1 MEDIPLPL
9 GLAMIL
15 GIIIKVALDRFDR
28 VDGSAMT
35 EDSVVLSKPPQYQL
49 LSGGLF
55 MLIGLVT
62 PWLGCRRWIT
72 PSFSDDDAG
81 VATIWLVIA
90 APLLILGTGVILQT
104 NVNYIEVGPGYIEK
118 HSFIDGTTRIEFE
131 DIASYLYSHRHLY
144 SYSYSNNLWRADSLV
159 ILSSDRRRI
168 KFSPEGFKGEHVTSV
183 IAFRLLE
190 NRWPSLLD
198 EFDRLAVME
207 AAADGSGKSYLR
219 RVSGARLEAT

>member
-15 GIIIKVALDRFDR
+15 GIIIKMALDRFDR

-35 EDSVVLSKPPQYQL
+35 EDGVVLSKPPQYQL

-55 MLIGLVT
+55 IFIGLFT
-62 PWLGCRRWIT
+62 LWLGCRRWIT
-72 PSFSDDDAG
+72 SSFSDDDAG

-90 APLLILGTGVILQT
+90 VLLLILGTGVILQT

-118 HSFIDGTTRIEFE
+118 HSFLDGTTRIEFE
-131 DIASYLYSHRHLY
+131 DIASYLYSHKHLY

>member
-35 EDSVVLSKPPQYQL
+35 EDGVVLSKPPQYQL
-49 LSGGLF
+49 LGGGGLLF
-55 MLIGLVT
+55 IGLVFL
-62 PWLGCRRWIT
+62 WLGCRRWVA

-81 VATIWLVIA
+81 VATMWLVFAII
-90 APLLILGTGVILQT
+90 LITLGAGVILQT
-104 NVNYIEVGPGYIEK
+104 NDNYIEVGPGYIEK
-118 HSFIDGTTRIEFE
+118 HSFLDGTTRIEFE
-131 DIASYLYSHRHLY
+131 DIASYLYSHKHLY

-159 ILSSDRRRI
+159 ILSSDQRRI

>member
-1 MEDIPLPL
+1 
-9 GLAMIL
+9 MIL
-15 GIIIKVALDRFDR
+15 GIIIRLGLDHFDR
-28 VDGSAMT
+28 VTGSAMT
-35 EDSVVLSKPPQYQL
+35 EDGVVRSKPPQYQFL
-49 LSGGLF
+49 GGGVVLF
-55 MLIGLVT
+55 FGTATL
-62 PWLGCRRWIT
+62 WLGCRRWIN

-81 VATIWLVIA
+81 VATIWLVFAIA
-90 APLLILGTGVILQT
+90 LITLGTGTILQT
-104 NVNYIEVGPGYIEK
+104 SINYIKVGPGYIEK
-118 HSFIDGTTRIEFE
+118 HSFLDGTTRIEFE
-131 DIASYLYSHRHLY
+131 DIASYLYSHKHLY

-168 KFSPEGFKGEHVTSV
+168 KFSPEGFKGEHVTSI

>member
-35 EDSVVLSKPPQYQL
+35 EDGVVLSKPPKYQL
-49 LSGGLF
+49 LSGGLLIF
-55 MLIGLVT
+55 IGLVT
-62 PWLGCRRWIT
+62 LWLGCRRWIN

-118 HSFIDGTTRIEFE
+118 HSFLDGTTRIEFE
-131 DIASYLYSHRHLY
+131 DIASYLYSPKHL
-144 SYSYSNNLWRADSLV
+144 SL
-159 ILSSDRRRI
+159 IHI
-168 KFSPEGFKGEHVTSV
+168 
-183 IAFRLLE
+183 
-190 NRWPSLLD
+190 
-198 EFDRLAVME
+198 
-207 AAADGSGKSYLR
+207 
-219 RVSGARLEAT
+219 

>member
-1 MEDIPLPL
+1 
-9 GLAMIL
+9 MIL
-15 GIIIKVALDRFDR
+15 GIIIRLGLDHFDR
-28 VDGSAMT
+28 VTGSAMT
-35 EDSVVLSKPPQYQL
+35 EDGVARSKPPQYQL
-49 LSGGLF
+49 LGGGGVLF
-55 MLIGLVT
+55 IGLVAL
-62 PWLGCRRWIT
+62 WLGCRRWIN

-81 VATIWLVIA
+81 VATIWLVFAIA
-90 APLLILGTGVILQT
+90 LITLGTGTILQT
-104 NVNYIEVGPGYIEK
+104 SINYIKVGPGYIEK
-118 HSFIDGTTRIEFE
+118 HSFLDGTTRIEFE
-131 DIASYLYSHRHLY
+131 DIASYLYSPKYLY

>member
-1 MEDIPLPL
+1 
-9 GLAMIL
+9 MIL
-15 GIIIKVALDRFDR
+15 GIIIRLGLDHFDR
-28 VDGSAMT
+28 VTGSAMT
-35 EDSVVLSKPPQYQL
+35 EDGVVRSKPPQYQF
-49 LSGGLF
+49 LSGGVLLF
-55 MLIGLVT
+55 FGTATL
-62 PWLGCRRWIT
+62 WLGCRRWVN

-81 VATIWLVIA
+81 VATIWLVFAIA
-90 APLLILGTGVILQT
+90 LITLGAGTILQT
-104 NVNYIEVGPGYIEK
+104 SINYIEVGPGYIEK
-118 HSFIDGTTRIEFE
+118 HSFLDGTTRIEFE
-131 DIASYLYSHRHLY
+131 DIASYLYSPKYLY

>member
-35 EDSVVLSKPPQYQL
+35 EDGVVLSKPPQYQL
-49 LSGGLF
+49 LSGGVVIF
-55 MLIGLVT
+55 IGLVAL
-62 PWLGCRRWIT
+62 WLGCRRWIN

-81 VATIWLVIA
+81 VATMWLVFAIA
-90 APLLILGTGVILQT
+90 LITLGTGTILQT
-104 NVNYIEVGPGYIEK
+104 SINYIKVGPGYIEK
-118 HSFIDGTTRIEFE
+118 HSFLDGTTRIEFE
-131 DIASYLYSHRHLY
+131 DIASYLYSHKHLY

-168 KFSPEGFKGEHVTSV
+168 KFSPEGFKGEHVTSI

-219 RVSGARLEAT
+219 RFSGARLDAA

>member
-35 EDSVVLSKPPQYQL
+35 EDGVVLSKPPQYQL
-49 LSGGLF
+49 LSSGLF
-55 MLIGLVT
+55 IFIGLVT
-62 PWLGCRRWIT
+62 LWLGCRRWIT

-81 VATIWLVIA
+81 VATIWIVIA
-90 APLLILGTGVILQT
+90 ALLLILGTGVILQT

-118 HSFIDGTTRIEFE
+118 HSFLDGTTRIEFE
-131 DIASYLYSHRHLY
+131 DIASYLYSHKHLY

-207 AAADGSGKSYLR
+207 TAADGSGKSYLR

>member
-35 EDSVVLSKPPQYQL
+35 EDGVVLSKPPQYQL
-49 LSGGLF
+49 LSSGLF
-55 MLIGLVT
+55 IFIGLVT
-62 PWLGCRRWIT
+62 LWLGCRRWIT

-90 APLLILGTGVILQT
+90 ALLLILGTGVILQT

-118 HSFIDGTTRIEFE
+118 HSFLDGTTRIEFE
-131 DIASYLYSHRHLY
+131 DIASYLYSHKHLY

-207 AAADGSGKSYLR
+207 TAADGSGKSYLR

>member
-35 EDSVVLSKPPQYQL
+35 EDGVVLSKPPKYQL
-49 LSGGLF
+49 LSGGLLIF
-55 MLIGLVT
+55 IGLVT
-62 PWLGCRRWIT
+62 LWLGCRRWIN
-72 PSFSDDDAG
+72 PSFSDDDAD

-90 APLLILGTGVILQT
+90 ALLLILGTGVILQT

-118 HSFIDGTTRIEFE
+118 HSFLDGITRIEFE
-131 DIASYLYSHRHLY
+131 DIASYLYSPKYLY

>member
-35 EDSVVLSKPPQYQL
+35 EDGVVLSKPPQYQL
-49 LSGGLF
+49 LSGGLLIF
-55 MLIGLVT
+55 IGLVT
-62 PWLGCRRWIT
+62 LWLGCRRWINH
-72 PSFSDDDAG
+72 SFSDDDAG

-90 APLLILGTGVILQT
+90 ALLLILGTGVILQT

-131 DIASYLYSHRHLY
+131 DIASYLYLPRYLY
-144 SYSYSNNLWRADSLV
+144 SYSYLNNLWRADSLV

>member
-1 MEDIPLPL
+1 
-9 GLAMIL
+9 MIL
-15 GIIIKVALDRFDR
+15 GIIIRLGLDHFDR
-28 VDGSAMT
+28 VTGSAMT
-35 EDSVVLSKPPQYQL
+35 EDGVVRSKPPQYQF
-49 LSGGLF
+49 LSGGVVLF
-55 MLIGLVT
+55 FGTATL
-62 PWLGCRRWIT
+62 WLGCRRWIN

-81 VATIWLVIA
+81 VATIWLIIA
-90 APLLILGTGVILQT
+90 VPLIILGTGVILQT

-118 HSFIDGTTRIEFE
+118 HSFLDGTTRIEFE
-131 DIASYLYSHRHLY
+131 DIESYLYSHKYLY
-144 SYSYSNNLWRADSLV
+144 SHNYLSNLWRADSLV

-207 AAADGSGKSYLR
+207 TAADGSGKSYLR

>member
-1 MEDIPLPL
+1 
-9 GLAMIL
+9 
-15 GIIIKVALDRFDR
+15 
-28 VDGSAMT
+28 MT
-35 EDSVVLSKPPQYQL
+35 ENGIARSRPPQYQL
-49 LSGGLF
+49 LGGGGLLF
-55 MLIGLVT
+55 IGLVFL
-62 PWLGCRRWIT
+62 WLGCRRWVT

-81 VATIWLVIA
+81 VATIWLACAI
-90 APLLILGTGVILQT
+90 IIITLGSGVILQT
-104 NVNYIEVGPGYIEK
+104 VMNYVEVGPGYIEK
-118 HSFIDGTTRIEFE
+118 HSFLDGTTRIEFE
-131 DIASYLYSHRHLY
+131 DIASYLYSPKHLY
-144 SYSYSNNLWRADSLV
+144 SYSYLNNLWRADSLV

-207 AAADGSGKSYLR
+207 TAADGSGKSYLR

>member
-1 MEDIPLPL
+1 MSENGVARSRPPQHQLL
-9 GLAMIL
+9 GGGGVLLVGLACL
-15 GIIIKVALDRFDR
+15 
-28 VDGSAMT
+28 
-35 EDSVVLSKPPQYQL
+35 
-49 LSGGLF
+49 
-55 MLIGLVT
+55 
-62 PWLGCRRWIT
+62 WLGCRRWIN

-90 APLLILGTGVILQT
+90 VLLLILGTGVILQT

-118 HSFIDGTTRIEFE
+118 HSFLDGTTRIEFE
-131 DIASYLYSHRHLY
+131 DIASYLYSHKHLY

>member
-35 EDSVVLSKPPQYQL
+35 EDGVVLSKPPQYQL
-49 LSGGLF
+49 LSGGVVIF
-55 MLIGLVT
+55 IGLVT
-62 PWLGCRRWIT
+62 LWLGCRRWIT

-90 APLLILGTGVILQT
+90 ALLLILGTGVILQT

-118 HSFIDGTTRIEFE
+118 HSFLDGTTRIEFE
-131 DIASYLYSHRHLY
+131 DIASYLYSHKHLY

-183 IAFRLLE
+183 IAFRLRK

-219 RVSGARLEAT
+219 RFSGARLDAA

>member
-35 EDSVVLSKPPQYQL
+35 EDGVARSKPPKYQL
-49 LSGGLF
+49 LSGGLLIF
-55 MLIGLVT
+55 IGLVT
-62 PWLGCRRWIT
+62 LWLGCRRWIN
-72 PSFSDDDAG
+72 PSFSDDDAD

-118 HSFIDGTTRIEFE
+118 HSFIEVFSSGVMV
-131 DIASYLYSHRHLY
+131 
-144 SYSYSNNLWRADSLV
+144 LV
-159 ILSSDRRRI
+159 
-168 KFSPEGFKGEHVTSV
+168 P
-183 IAFRLLE
+183 
-190 NRWPSLLD
+190 
-198 EFDRLAVME
+198 
-207 AAADGSGKSYLR
+207 
-219 RVSGARLEAT
+219 

>member
-1 MEDIPLPL
+1 MKNIPFPL

-15 GIIIKVALDRFDR
+15 GIIIRLGLDHFDR
-28 VDGSAMT
+28 VTGSAMT
-35 EDSVVLSKPPQYQL
+35 EDGVVRSKPPQYQFL
-49 LSGGLF
+49 GGGVVLF
-55 MLIGLVT
+55 FGTATL
-62 PWLGCRRWIT
+62 WLGCRRWIN

-81 VATIWLVIA
+81 VATIWLVFAIA
-90 APLLILGTGVILQT
+90 LITLGTGTILQT
-104 NVNYIEVGPGYIEK
+104 SINYIKVGPGYIEK
-118 HSFIDGTTRIEFE
+118 HSFLDGTTRIEYE
-131 DIASYLYSHRHLY
+131 DIESYLYSPKYLY
-144 SYSYSNNLWRADSLV
+144 SHNYLSNLWRADSLV

-183 IAFRLLE
+183 IAFRLRK

-219 RVSGARLEAT
+219 RFSGARLDAA

>member
-15 GIIIKVALDRFDR
+15 GIIIKMALDRFDR

-35 EDSVVLSKPPQYQL
+35 EDGVARSKPPQYQL
-49 LSGGLF
+49 LGGGGVLF
-55 MLIGLVT
+55 IGLVAL
-62 PWLGCRRWIT
+62 WLGCRRWINH
-72 PSFSDDDAG
+72 SFSDDDAG
-81 VATIWLVIA
+81 VTTIWLVIA

-118 HSFIDGTTRIEFE
+118 HSFLDGTTRIEFE
-131 DIASYLYSHRHLY
+131 DIASYLYSPRHLY
-144 SYSYSNNLWRADSLV
+144 SYSYLNNLWRADSLV

-207 AAADGSGKSYLR
+207 AVADGSGKSYLR

>member
-15 GIIIKVALDRFDR
+15 GIIIKMALDRFDR

-35 EDSVVLSKPPQYQL
+35 EDGVVLSKPPQYQL
-49 LSGGLF
+49 LGGGGVLF
-55 MLIGLVT
+55 IGLVAL
-62 PWLGCRRWIT
+62 WLGCRRWIN

-90 APLLILGTGVILQT
+90 VLLLILGTGVILQT

-118 HSFIDGTTRIEFE
+118 HSFLDGTTRIEFE
-131 DIASYLYSHRHLY
+131 DIASYLYSHKHLY

>member
-1 MEDIPLPL
+1 MNKP
-9 GLAMIL
+9 L
-15 GIIIKVALDRFDR
+15 GIIIKMALDRFDR

-35 EDSVVLSKPPQYQL
+35 EDGVVLSKPPQYQL

-55 MLIGLVT
+55 IFIGLFT
-62 PWLGCRRWIT
+62 LWLGCRRWIT
-72 PSFSDDDAG
+72 SSFSDDDAG

-90 APLLILGTGVILQT
+90 VLLLILGTGVILQT

-118 HSFIDGTTRIEFE
+118 HSFLDGTTRIEFE
-131 DIASYLYSHRHLY
+131 DIASYLYSHKHLY

>member
-35 EDSVVLSKPPQYQL
+35 EDGVVLSKPPKYQL
-49 LSGGLF
+49 LSGGLLIF
-55 MLIGLVT
+55 IGLVT
-62 PWLGCRRWIT
+62 LWLGCRRWINH
-72 PSFSDDDAG
+72 SFSDDDAG

-90 APLLILGTGVILQT
+90 ALLLILGTGVILQT

-118 HSFIDGTTRIEFE
+118 HSFLDGTTRIEFE
-131 DIASYLYSHRHLY
+131 DIESYLYSPKYLY
-144 SYSYSNNLWRADSLV
+144 SHNYLSNLWRADSLV

-183 IAFRLLE
+183 IAFRLRK

>member
-1 MEDIPLPL
+1 
-9 GLAMIL
+9 MIL
-15 GIIIKVALDRFDR
+15 GIIIRLGLDHFDR
-28 VDGSAMT
+28 VTGSAMT
-35 EDSVVLSKPPQYQL
+35 EDGVVRSKPPQYQL
-49 LSGGLF
+49 LSGGVVIF
-55 MLIGLVT
+55 IGLVT
-62 PWLGCRRWIT
+62 LWLGCRRWIT
-72 PSFSDDDAG
+72 SSFSDDDAG

-118 HSFIDGTTRIEFE
+118 HSFLDGTTRIEFE
-131 DIASYLYSHRHLY
+131 DIASYLYSPKYLY
-144 SYSYSNNLWRADSLV
+144 SYSYLNNLWRADSLV

>member
-1 MEDIPLPL
+1 
-9 GLAMIL
+9 MIL
-15 GIIIKVALDRFDR
+15 GIIIRLGLDHFDR
-28 VDGSAMT
+28 VTGSAMT
-35 EDSVVLSKPPQYQL
+35 EDGVVRSKPPQYQF
-49 LSGGLF
+49 LSGGVVLF
-55 MLIGLVT
+55 FGTATL
-62 PWLGCRRWIT
+62 WLGCRRWIN

-81 VATIWLVIA
+81 VATIWLIIA
-90 APLLILGTGVILQT
+90 VPLLILGTGVILQT

-118 HSFIDGTTRIEFE
+118 HSFLDGTTRIEFE
-131 DIASYLYSHRHLY
+131 DIESYLYSHKYLY
-144 SYSYSNNLWRADSLV
+144 SHNYLSNLWRADSLV

>member
-35 EDSVVLSKPPQYQL
+35 EDGVALSKPPKYQL

-55 MLIGLVT
+55 IFIGLVT
-62 PWLGCRRWIT
+62 LWLGCRRWIT

-118 HSFIDGTTRIEFE
+118 HSFLDGTTRIEFE
-131 DIASYLYSHRHLY
+131 DIASYLYSPKHLY
-144 SYSYSNNLWRADSLV
+144 SYSYLNNLWRADSLV

-207 AAADGSGKSYLR
+207 TAADGSGKSYLR

>member
-35 EDSVVLSKPPQYQL
+35 EDGVARSKPPQYQL
-49 LSGGLF
+49 LGGGGVLF
-55 MLIGLVT
+55 IGLVAL
-62 PWLGCRRWIT
+62 WLGCRRWIN

-81 VATIWLVIA
+81 VATIWLIIA
-90 APLLILGTGVILQT
+90 VPLLILGTGVILQT

-118 HSFIDGTTRIEFE
+118 HSFLDGTTRIEFE
-131 DIASYLYSHRHLY
+131 DIESYLYSHKYLY
-144 SYSYSNNLWRADSLV
+144 SHNYLSNLWRADSLV

>member
-35 EDSVVLSKPPQYQL
+35 EDGVVLSKPPKYQL
-49 LSGGLF
+49 LSGGLLIF
-55 MLIGLVT
+55 IGLVT
-62 PWLGCRRWIT
+62 LWLGCRRWINH
-72 PSFSDDDAG
+72 SFSDDDAG

-90 APLLILGTGVILQT
+90 ALLLILGTGVILQT

-118 HSFIDGTTRIEFE
+118 HSFLDGTTRIEFE
-131 DIASYLYSHRHLY
+131 DIASYLCSPKYLY

>member
-35 EDSVVLSKPPQYQL
+35 EDGVARSKPPQYQL
-49 LSGGLF
+49 LGGGVVIF
-55 MLIGLVT
+55 IGLVT
-62 PWLGCRRWIT
+62 LWLGCRRWIN

-90 APLLILGTGVILQT
+90 ALLLILGTGVILQT

-118 HSFIDGTTRIEFE
+118 HSFLDGTTRIEFE
-131 DIASYLYSHRHLY
+131 DIASYLY